1 MKGHH
6 LTLLDGEYAV
16 WKAASGVDAP
26 VTGGGD
32 FLSVT
37 RTPDEVSVV
46 SLVDDVPEDAE
57 VEAGWSCLKVAGPL
71 AFELTGVLASL
82 SGVLANAAI
91 PIFVVSTF
99 DTDYLLVRTQDLA
112 RAREVLEADGHQ
124 VTAEG
129 S

>member
-1 MKGHH
+1 M
-6 LTLLDGEYAV
+6 
-16 WKAASGVDAP
+16 
-26 VTGGGD
+26 TGGGD

-112 RAREVLEADGHQ
+112 RAREALEADGHQ